1 MIKCKNIKIWAN
13 STLDHNCA
21 DQDSFMYVYCY
32 FTAVS
37 LPGTRQL
44 TTVSFF
50 FLLVNTYIATV
61 ISAEMSLQ

>member
-44 TTVSFF
+44 TTVSFSF
-50 FLLVNTYIATV
+50 
-61 ISAEMSLQ
+61 